1 MVNAESPKASDS
13 MVCTDCGLSCRL
25 FGKHR
30 NGLQRFRCQQCR
42 KTFTESHARFFG
54 SMTVSKDKALLALQL
69 LVEGNSLRSTERI
82 TGIDRNTIMR
92 LLVVAG
98 ERCDALLTK

>member
-1 MVNAESPKASDS
+1 MGMTSTGYASASATPNCAE
-13 MVCTDCGLSCRL
+13 CGTRCQR

-30 NGLQRFRCQQCR
+30 NGLRRFRCVECG
-42 KTFTESHARFFG
+42 KTFTEAHTRLMG
-54 SMTVSKDKALLALQL
+54 TMTVDESKALLALQL

-82 TGIDRNTIMR
+82 VGIDRNTIMR

-98 ERCDALLTK
+98 